1 MLQVLE
7 VEWHAM
13 KKGLS
18 EFYKNNPLPKM
29 TFICVQKRHHTR
41 FFPLDPN
48 QMQGKNE
55 NIMPGTC
62 VDSDIVHPLQ
72 YQFYLASH
80 GAIKGTV
87 RPAKYCVLKDEILM
101 SVDELQAITHAL
113 CHAYCRCTRSVSYPA
128 PTYYSH
134 LLAKRAEA
142 YLDMSSGID
151 MNDLNAI
158 NEKLQ
163 VSPNFVKIKPMYFT

>member
-1 MLQVLE
+1 MLE
-7 VEWHAM
+7 VEWRAIM
-13 KKGLS
+13 KGLS
-18 EFYKNNPLPKM
+18 EVYKLKPLPKL
-29 TFICVQKRHHTR
+29 TFTCVQKRHHTR

-48 QMQGKNE
+48 QVQGN
-55 NIMPGTC
+55 NANVMPGTC
-62 VDSDIVHPLQ
+62 VDSVIVHPTQ

-87 RPAKYCVLKDEILM
+87 RPAKYCILKDESGM
-101 SVDELQAITHAL
+101 STDDLQAITHAL
-113 CHAYCRCTRSVSYPA
+113 CHAFVRCTRAVSYPA

-142 YLDMSSGID
+142 YLDENID
-151 MNDLNAI
+151 MTNLKTL

-163 VSPNFVKIKPMYFT
+163 VSDKFVENNPMYFT